1 MDKHDANAFIN
12 EHQTEE
18 VNIFEKCSTMEKQTT
33 VIREV
38 GEEEKLPTQWE
49 TKALFSSMPMYQVSN
64 TSFLNN
70 DMPNLDTTGSKFF
83 SPFWARSCTSEHPF
97 GKRWHPLLFGF

>member
-18 VNIFEKCSTMEKQTT
+18 VNIFEKCSTTEKQTT

-49 TKALFSSMPMYQVSN
+49 VKALFSSDANVPS
-64 TSFLNN
+64 
-70 DMPNLDTTGSKFF
+70 SKHII
-83 SPFWARSCTSEHPF
+83 SEQ
-97 GKRWHPLLFGF
+97 